1 MWGDVARAGNNYAA
15 ENVGFR
21 AALAFL
27 CLFVGCRG
35 SGRSVVYAVEEA
47 VNEGGF
53 AGADVDVGFVVVFVE
68 EDDRGVHYDSYLVLE
83 FHDCVDI

>member
-1 MWGDVARAGNNYAA
+1 M
-15 ENVGFR
+15 
-21 AALAFL
+21 
-27 CLFVGCRG
+27 
-35 SGRSVVYAVEEA
+35 EEA